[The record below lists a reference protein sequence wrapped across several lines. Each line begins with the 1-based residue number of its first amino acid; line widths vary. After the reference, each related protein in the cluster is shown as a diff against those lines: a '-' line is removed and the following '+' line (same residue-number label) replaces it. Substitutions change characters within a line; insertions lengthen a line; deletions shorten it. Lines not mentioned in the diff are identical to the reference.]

1 LLCDD
6 STNGKDSYKPKN
18 DSGVQPPGT
27 LGEARNRKL
36 RKRRKTQNNCLIV
49 TDSILREVLLF
60 PFGTIAMIRQVDTIK
75 ESRGDEIVYRS
86 TDRFEYGLVTPCM
99 VATGFFVSKNHY
111 QDWWNLIWEIA
122 DLFLPNGKVAEIK
135 HKLSDF

>member
-1 LLCDD
+1 
-6 STNGKDSYKPKN
+6 
-18 DSGVQPPGT
+18 VQPPGT
-27 LGEARNRKL
+27 FGEARNRKL

-75 ESRGDEIVYRS
+75 ESRGDEIVNRS